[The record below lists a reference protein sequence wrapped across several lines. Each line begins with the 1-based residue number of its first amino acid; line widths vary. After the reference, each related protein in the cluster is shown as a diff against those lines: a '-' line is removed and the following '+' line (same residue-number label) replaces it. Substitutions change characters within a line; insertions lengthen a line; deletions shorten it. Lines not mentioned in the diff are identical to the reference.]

1 MKRGRKKD
9 WDYIW
14 NSNNREIHLD
24 NEIMEDWLQDW
35 LERDKDSRWMSEEQF
50 AKHEIEKKKI
60 NSILADLSRM
70 NTTLASLLKENAS
83 KIIIAENFKN

>member
-35 LERDKDSRWMSEEQF
+35 LERDKDSRWMSEE
-50 AKHEIEKKKI
+50 
-60 NSILADLSRM
+60 
-70 NTTLASLLKENAS
+70 
-83 KIIIAENFKN
+83 